1 MDKKGSYISIT
12 EKIIMFLVALMSVI
26 IMCGIVYNLR
36 EMTFVNEK
44 NKPFLFLGGAGLSV
58 GFFLFLKKW
67 FGAIDRLSKRGQIL
81 LTAIL
86 FVIHFLVSMWLFA
99 NIDYRP
105 NTDSLTDIDLGWF
118 LRDNI
123 LDESNSHIRWIK
135 TIPNNYF
142 LILTFKQL
150 AAIAGKIGIKSITA
164 YLWLVNYFLLFI
176 GTVLTFL
183 CALELSE
190 HATANKTLSLIV
202 LNPIYYYLAFWV
214 YSSSMSVPLLMGICY
229 VLLRI
234 YREENIRK
242 KAAQC
247 LILAVLIIL
256 GFQIRVTTV
265 FPVIAYV
272 VMRFF
277 DLFDKDKKDTGKQ
290 VLILRVLFALCVL
303 VVSFGGIKAING
315 HISDIFGPYQE
326 YNLPITRL
334 LFVGSHGDGSIK
346 TEYEDNGFDYSRLYG
361 KSKEEKSK
369 IYIEGIKY
377 NYKRLGP
384 VGTCK
389 LWANK
394 LRVTFSDAFPS
405 VVSRTFSGTYSG
417 QIFEILKGDVGEFF
431 AYVYRMILIVGIF
444 LCACFCLKG
453 WGETDRR
460 TGLLL
465 ITMFGTTLFYLI
477 WEVKGD
483 YADSLLPLM
492 AILCAFGI
500 DRIPKVHGITDK
512 RAVKVVGSAVFCVLC
527 VALFVIM
534 ISNAKYTH
542 NRINGDT
549 YSRSD
554 DNISLEVGEQVVLRQ
569 NFYCSDVFNR
579 IVIRAESEEKSADY
593 QISLYDQAGN
603 TVYDTVINS
612 GKIKK
617 SKIKLDMDDIV
628 PSGKNSEYLL
638 EIKRLE
644 GEGANI
650 TFYTGDNYYIDSY
663 DGSLTMGDVSYV
675 DDLSLKVEYCS
686 EGPFVPLLYVA
697 IISVLCLAMCLFGI
711 LKSEDK

>member
-1 MDKKGSYISIT
+1 MYKKGSYISIP
-12 EKIIMFLVALMSVI
+12 EKIIMFLVAFMAVI

-36 EMTFVNEK
+36 DMTFVNEK
-44 NKPFLFLGGAGLSV
+44 YKPFLFLGGAGVSV

-67 FGAIDRLSKRGQIL
+67 FGVIDRLSKKGQML
-81 LTAIL
+81 FTAIL
-86 FVIHFLVSMWLFA
+86 FAIHFLVSMWLFA

-105 NTDSLTDIDLGWF
+105 NTDSLTDIDLGLF

-150 AAIAGKIGIKSITA
+150 AVFAGIIGIKSITA
-164 YLWLVNYFLLFI
+164 YLWLINYFLLFI

-183 CALELSE
+183 CALELSG
-190 HATANKTLSLIV
+190 HSLANKTLSLIV

-214 YSSSMSVPLLMGICY
+214 YSSSMSVPLLMGTCY
-229 VLLRI
+229 VLLRM
-234 YREENIRK
+234 YHEENIRK

-256 GFQIRVTTV
+256 GFQIRVTAV

-272 VMRFF
+272 VMRLF
-277 DLFDKDKKDTGKQ
+277 DLFDKDRRDAGKQ
-290 VLILRVLFALCVL
+290 ALTLRMLFALCVL

-326 YNLPITRL
+326 FNLPITRL
-334 LFVGSHGDGSIK
+334 LFVGSHGDGSIR

-405 VVSRTFSGTYSG
+405 VVSRTYSGTYSG

-431 AYVYRMILIVGIF
+431 AYVYRMILVLGIF
-444 LCACFCLKG
+444 LCAAFCLKG
-453 WGETDRR
+453 WGDADRR
-460 TGLLL
+460 TSLLM
-465 ITMFGTTLFYLI
+465 ITMFGSMLFYLI

-483 YADSLLPLM
+483 YADSLLLLM
-492 AILCAFGI
+492 ALLCAFGI
-500 DRIPKVHGITDK
+500 DRMPKAHEITDK
-512 RAVKVVGSAVFCVLC
+512 RAVKVVGGVVSCVLC
-527 VALFVIM
+527 VALFVIL

-554 DNISLEVGEQVVLRQ
+554 DNISLEVGEQAVLRQ

-579 IVIRAESEEKSADY
+579 LVIRADSEEKSADY

-603 TVYDTVINS
+603 TVYDSVINS

-617 SKIKLDMDDIV
+617 SKIKLDMDDIT

-638 EIKRLE
+638 EIKKLE
-644 GEGANI
+644 EKGADI

-663 DGSLTMGDVSYV
+663 DGELTMGDVSYV
-675 DDLSLKVEYCS
+675 DDLSLKVEYCG
-686 EGPFVPLLYVA
+686 EGPFVPVLYA
-697 IISVLCLAMCLFGI
+697 AFISALCLAMCLFGL
-711 LKSEDK
+711 LKGEG